1 MKVYNILWLKFL
13 NGSVKNTELG
23 MPFHGVLTPPLS
35 IAHQSTNCKYVGGL
49 SSFKMLL
56 WN

>member
-23 MPFHGVLTPPLS
+23 MPFYGVLTVLLIS
-35 IAHQSTNCKYVGGL
+35 LLIVN
-49 SSFKMLL
+49 MLEV
-56 WN
+56 